1 MKDLKWHDALQLG
14 ALLLVAVAMPIS
26 WYFGFWSAMFL
37 ALASLVKLVLR
48 RRIGNPAL
56 DRKLRWPLYAML
68 AYWLGIALSALWS
81 SDVYEALRVVSL
93 KASMLV
99 FPLSFLMTDTSYLRR
114 RHLRWLGYA
123 LVASCLVMFGYWM
136 LRTIVETIAEN
147 GFDGFGSMSFDT
159 RHHSYIAL
167 YLTVALVFIYF
178 ELVSYW
184 ATMHKGLRTALIA
197 AVPLLIFYAV
207 LINSRAGL
215 LCLFIIEVACML
227 HWAWV
232 RRRGWR
238 VLPLA
243 LLLVG
248 FTVGVGSVIPGHENR
263 LLATFI
269 DLRSEQPQDPR
280 LKIAAAARRVALDS
294 PWVGYGVGDY
304 RYDLLEAYAADGYEA
319 GVRHQ
324 ANAHNQYLESILA
337 AGVGNLLLLVAFLL
351 MPVVITFVRHS
362 DSIWLLLALTFV
374 FAFNSLFESMLER
387 QMGVL
392 FFGLVYAIMVLVMST
407 EAKPQNV

>member
-14 ALLLVAVAMPIS
+14 ALLLVAAAMPIS

-37 ALASLVKLVLR
+37 AFASLVKLVLR

-56 DRKLRWPLYAML
+56 DRQLRWPLYAML

-81 SDVYEALRVVSL
+81 SDVYEAMRVVSL

-99 FPLSFLMTDTSYLRR
+99 FPLSLLTTDTTYLRR
-114 RHLRWLGYA
+114 RHLRLLGYA
-123 LVASCLVMFGYWM
+123 LVASCLVMFVYWM
-136 LRTIVETIAEN
+136 TRTIVEAIAEN
-147 GFDGFGSMSFDT
+147 SISDFGSMSFDT

-167 YLTVALVFIYF
+167 YLTVALSFIYF
-178 ELVSYW
+178 ELVTNW
-184 ATMHKGLRTALIA
+184 DTLHKGLRAALVA
-197 AVPLLIFYAV
+197 AVPLLILYAV

-215 LCLFIIEVACML
+215 LCLFIVEVACMF
-227 HWAWV
+227 HWALI
-232 RRRGWR
+232 RRRGWKA
-238 VLPLA
+238 LPFA
-243 LLLVG
+243 LLLMG

-263 LLATFI
+263 LLATFV
-269 DLRSEQPQDPR
+269 DLRSEQPEDPR

-294 PWVGYGVGDY
+294 PWIGYGVGDY
-304 RYDLLEAYAADGYEA
+304 RDELLEAYAADGYEA

-337 AGVGNLLLLVAFLL
+337 AGVGNLLLWVAFLL
-351 MPVVITFVRHS
+351 MPVVIAFVRRS
-362 DSIWLLLALTFV
+362 DSIGLLLVLTFV

-392 FFGLVYAIMVLVMST
+392 FFGLVYAVMVLVMST